1 MNHSTIIPPRFL
13 VTKEAARFL
22 VLSAPTLEKHRS
34 YGTGPVYRK
43 IGGRVVYAIADLLAW
58 ADKGLRYSTLEP
70 GLDVIYPTSWG
81 AVLKKPVKQL
91 TDRSEK
97 ARSNGSRVWVS
108 LDPRAFIAAT
118 TSFDQPRS

>member
-22 VLSAPTLEKHRS
+22 ALSARTLEKHRS

-70 GLDVIYPTSWG
+70 GPDVIYPTSWDPI
-81 AVLKKPVKQL
+81 LERPRKQL
-91 TDRSEK
+91 TDLSDE
-97 ARSNGSRVWVS
+97 A
-108 LDPRAFIAAT
+108 
-118 TSFDQPRS
+118 